1 MRFSFSFRTFCNL
14 IFSFKTGKTSVSLAL
29 AHIFEFGHVQS
40 NDVYSNRYAPFI
52 RDVFFLLRKNN
63 VVIADK
69 YVIISFHF
77 QFLLNYSYDR
87 NNHVKA
93 LRQSLRDAS
102 ARLPVPIR
110 YVALNWS
117 LDQQPPAAI
126 HRICSDRVQQQL
138 QKCGDNPQTVP
149 ADSSSEST
157 EDLIWLYINSTQELA
172 PSEVDNIVEMKLG
185 ESLEESVKRAVEGC
199 VAALGLE
206 MPSDEKIQEGL
217 EIAKNYVPTEEN
229 FDSPIK
235 KNRAVVQYYGI
246 LPGLKLEELLDPIFA
261 KEDEAN
267 KEFWTQLKTDSRITR
282 RPHLT
287 IVHRNAF
294 EKEGDL
300 WNRCAAV
307 CEMPAPV
314 SPTFKGTLSNV
325 VWDGRVMAIAVDDF
339 DLASASSESNEGRE
353 LLSNL
358 SNDNRSR
365 LFITVGT
372 RNAKIRAADSSKM
385 IRKWRSVEN
394 LDRIKSIKLADPP
407 VLVYGKIKGL
417 MH

>member
-1 MRFSFSFRTFCNL
+1 MRFSFLFRTLCIL
-14 IFSFKTGKTSVSLAL
+14 IFSFKTGKTSVSSAL
-29 AHIFEFGHVQS
+29 AHIFKFSHAQS
-40 NDVYSNRYAPFI
+40 NDVYTNRYAPFI
-52 RDVFFLLRKNN
+52 RDVFFLLRKNK

-69 YVIISFHF
+69 YVIISFHS
-77 QFLLNYSYDR
+77 QILLNYSNDR

-93 LRQSLRDAS
+93 IRKSFRDAS

-110 YVALNWS
+110 FVALHWS
-117 LDQQPPAAI
+117 LDQHSPAAI

-138 QKCGDNPQTVP
+138 QKCGDNPP
-149 ADSSSEST
+149 ADSSSKSL
-157 EDLIWLYINSTQELA
+157 EDLIWLYINTTQELT
-172 PSEVDNIVEMKLG
+172 PGEVDNVVEMKVG

-217 EIAKNYVPTEEN
+217 EIAKNFVPTKEN
-229 FDSPIK
+229 FDAPRKK
-235 KNRAVVQYYGI
+235 KNAIVQYYGI
-246 LPGLKLEELLDPIFA
+246 LPAMNLEELLDKTFA
-261 KEDEAN
+261 NEDEAN
-267 KEFWTQLKTDSRITR
+267 KEFWTQLKTDLRVTR

-287 IVHRNAF
+287 IVHKNAF
-294 EKEGDL
+294 ETEGDL

-307 CEMPAPV
+307 CEMPALT

-325 VWDGRVMAIAVDDF
+325 VWDGRVMAITVDDF
-339 DLASASSESNEGRE
+339 DLATASSESNEGRE
-353 LLSNL
+353 FLSNL
-358 SNDNRSR
+358 SNDSRSR

-372 RNAKIRAADSSKM
+372 RHAKIRASDSAKM
-385 IRKWRSVEN
+385 IQKWRSGEEP

-407 VLVYGKIKGL
+407 VFVYGKIKSL